1 MLVRQHQEVE
11 REVEPALKTYS
22 LQGKQKLKEGRKSGG
37 GCAQLCRMLETDGV
51 RWELGTSDWSYVD
64 FGILTC
70 CGYRHCGW
78 SHMITCPPLSENLK
92 LPEGRGPLFC
102 SLL

>member
-11 REVEPALKTYS
+11 REEEPALKTYS

-51 RWELGTSDWSYVD
+51 RWELGTSDWS
-64 FGILTC
+64 
-70 CGYRHCGW
+70 
-78 SHMITCPPLSENLK
+78 
-92 LPEGRGPLFC
+92 
-102 SLL
+102 